1 MYIKRKISHLLELV
15 VNPSLKEVLWRQ
27 LEEVINVL
35 AWQEEVDEAGHL
47 GDGDL
52 LEEVH
57 LDELPHHAQH
67 QVLLTL
73 ARVERVAV
81 NTNHN
86 TADSLGKY

>member
-1 MYIKRKISHLLELV
+1 M
-15 VNPSLKEVLWRQ
+15 LWRQ
-27 LEEVINVL
+27 LEEVVNVL
-35 AWQEEVDEAGHL
+35 AWQEEVDEAGYL

-73 ARVERVAV
+73 AGVERVAV

>member
-1 MYIKRKISHLLELV
+1 MNLSHLLKLV
-15 VNPSLKEVLWRQ
+15 VDPSLEELLWRQ
-27 LEEVINVL
+27 LEQVVYVL

-57 LDELPHHAQH
+57 LDQLPHNAQH

-73 ARVERVAV
+73 AGVEGVAV

-86 TADSLGKY
+86 TANSLGKYE